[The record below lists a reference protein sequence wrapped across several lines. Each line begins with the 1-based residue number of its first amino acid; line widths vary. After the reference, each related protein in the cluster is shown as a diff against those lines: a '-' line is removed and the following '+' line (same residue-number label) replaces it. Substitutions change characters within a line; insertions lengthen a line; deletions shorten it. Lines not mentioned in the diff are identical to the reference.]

1 MKDLSAAGRTILSNI
16 IYFDGY
22 FQSSKTGESEVENI
36 ENSID
41 SSILFLNRVRVF
53 LAERFFANLGIISN
67 SNNPFRCI
75 QRTGIMYKR
84 DRPVCVKEDTS
95 IKNVRMYNDRGKSD
109 EREADS
115 RNVMH

>member
-1 MKDLSAAGRTILSNI
+1 MKDLSTAGRTILSNI

-53 LAERFFANLGIISN
+53 LAGRFFANGIISN

-84 DRPVCVKEDTS
+84 DRSLSV
-95 IKNVRMYNDRGKSD
+95 
-109 EREADS
+109 
-115 RNVMH
+115 